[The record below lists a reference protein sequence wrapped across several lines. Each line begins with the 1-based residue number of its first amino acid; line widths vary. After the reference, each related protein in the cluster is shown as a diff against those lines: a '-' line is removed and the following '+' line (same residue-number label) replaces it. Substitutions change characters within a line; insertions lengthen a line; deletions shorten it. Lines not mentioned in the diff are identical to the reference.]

1 MHQRLTNRHPPKEDS
16 STMLKIALPN
26 KGSLSDDAV
35 RLIREAGYNCRRY
48 SRELI
53 VFDSRNQVEFVF
65 LRPRDIAI
73 YVRKGILDLGVTG
86 RDLAMDSGA
95 DVTELLPLGFGRSDF
110 CYAVPAETDLTPDQ
124 LDGRRIATSYPRLVM
139 DDLTRRGIT
148 AEIIRLDGAVEISI
162 RLGVADAIADVVQ
175 TGRTLHAAG
184 LKVVGEPLLK
194 SEAVLVARTAGIA
207 SDDQVH
213 TFIERIRG
221 IVVAREY
228 VMVEYDIPETM
239 LEMACMVTPGIEAP
253 TVSPLSRKGW
263 VAVKSMSPQ
272 KDVNQIMDS
281 LTKIGARGII
291 VTDIRT
297 CRI

>member
-1 MHQRLTNRHPPKEDS
+1 
-16 STMLKIALPN
+16 MLKIAIPN

-53 VFDSRNQVEFVF
+53 VFDNRNQVEFVF

-73 YVRKGILDLGVTG
+73 YVSKGILDLGVTG
-86 RDLAMDSGA
+86 RDLALDSGA
-95 DVTELLPLGFGRSDF
+95 DVVELLSLGFGKSDF
-110 CYAVPAETDLTPDQ
+110 HYAVPAESDLDP
-124 LDGRRIATSYPRLVM
+124 GRIAGKRIATSYPRLVM
-139 DDLTRRGIT
+139 EDLTRRGIE

-175 TGRTLHAAG
+175 TGRTLEAAG
-184 LKVVGEPLLK
+184 LKIVGKPLLH
-194 SEAVLVARTAGIA
+194 SEAILAARTPDMAKKA
-207 SDDQVH
+207 AVH
-213 TFIERIRG
+213 TFLERIRG

-228 VMVEYDIPETM
+228 VMVEYDISESM
-239 LEMACMVTPGIEAP
+239 LEMACMVTPGIESP
-253 TVSPLSRKGW
+253 TISPLSRQGW
-263 VAVKSMSPQ
+263 VAVKSMSKQ
-272 KDVNQIMDS
+272 RDVNQIMDS
-281 LTKIGARGII
+281 LGKLGAKGII

>member
-1 MHQRLTNRHPPKEDS
+1 
-16 STMLKIALPN
+16 MLKIALPN
-26 KGSLSDDAV
+26 KGSLSEDAV
-35 RLIREAGYNCRRY
+35 RLIREAGYHCRRY

-53 VFDSRNQVEFVF
+53 VFDSRNRVEFVF

-73 YVRKGILDLGVTG
+73 YVHKGILDLGVTG

-110 CYAVPAETDLTPDQ
+110 CYAVPAGTDLTPDQ
-124 LDGRRIATSYPRLVM
+124 LDGRRVATSYPRLVM
-139 DDLTRRGIT
+139 ADLDRRGIR
-148 AEIIRLDGAVEISI
+148 ADIIRLDGAVEISI

-184 LKVVGEPLLK
+184 LEVVGEPLLK
-194 SEAVLVARTAGIA
+194 SEAVLVARTPDIAAG
-207 SDDQVH
+207 DQVQ
-213 TFIERIRG
+213 TFMERIRG

-228 VMVEYDIPETM
+228 VMVEYDIAETM
-239 LEMACMVTPGIEAP
+239 IEMACMVTPGIEAP

-263 VAVKSMSPQ
+263 VAVKSMSRR

-281 LTKIGARGII
+281 LTQIGAKGII

>member
-1 MHQRLTNRHPPKEDS
+1 
-16 STMLKIALPN
+16 MLKIAIPN
-26 KGSLSDDAV
+26 KGTLSEDAV

-53 VFDSRNQVEFVF
+53 VLDNANGVEFVF

-73 YVRKGILDLGVTG
+73 YVSKGILDMGVTG
-86 RDLAMDSGA
+86 RDLAIDSRA
-95 DVTELLPLGFGRSDF
+95 EVIELFSLGFGGAMF
-110 CYAVPAETDLTPDQ
+110 AYAIPAESDLMPDRF
-124 LDGRRIATSYPRLVM
+124 DGLRIATSYPQLVKA
-139 DDLTRRGIT
+139 DLKRRGIE

-175 TGRTLHAAG
+175 TGRTLQAAG
-184 LKVVGEPLLK
+184 LKVAGEPLLS
-194 SEAVLVARTAGIA
+194 SEAVLVARTRDIEKQEIVA
-207 SDDQVH
+207 
-213 TFIERIRG
+213 TFLDRIRG

-228 VMVEYDIPETM
+228 VMVEYDLPESM
-239 LEMACMVTPGIEAP
+239 LEMACVITPGIESP
-253 TVSPLSRKGW
+253 TVSPLSKEGW
-263 VAVKSMSPQ
+263 LAVKSMSRQ

-281 LTKIGARGII
+281 LTKIGAKGII